1 MLAIESKQVIEMKE
15 GNTIALY
22 TFRRVSNV
30 YSYFKKGCRKK
41 CTRQSQK
48 VLWVVFSECLKRSS
62 KSRFDSYS
70 VRNSVLIVSH
80 ITFQDCRGYF
90 FLTAF
95 LEIAVY
101 ACKYELTGC
110 IAGLNVVFPGLDL
123 NIKSYDNNMQM
134 KCGIQECKRG
144 QCLDGI
150 MAVL

>member
-1 MLAIESKQVIEMKE
+1 MRGHRLC
-15 GNTIALY
+15 
-22 TFRRVSNV
+22 FRV
-30 YSYFKKGCRKK
+30 
-41 CTRQSQK
+41 
-48 VLWVVFSECLKRSS
+48 LKRSS
-62 KSRFDSYS
+62 KSRFNSYS

-80 ITFQDCRGYF
+80 ITFP
-90 FLTAF
+90 TAF

-101 ACKYELTGC
+101 TCKYELTGC

-123 NIKSYDNNMQM
+123 NIKSYDSNMQM

>member
-1 MLAIESKQVIEMKE
+1 MKE
-15 GNTIALY
+15 GNTIAPY

-30 YSYFKKGCRKK
+30 Y
-41 CTRQSQK
+41 TP
-48 VLWVVFSECLKRSS
+48 V
-62 KSRFDSYS
+62 
-70 VRNSVLIVSH
+70 
-80 ITFQDCRGYF
+80 
-90 FLTAF
+90 
-95 LEIAVY
+95 
-101 ACKYELTGC
+101 KYELTGC

>member
-15 GNTIALY
+15 GNTIAPY

-101 ACKYELTGC
+101 ACKYELTGY